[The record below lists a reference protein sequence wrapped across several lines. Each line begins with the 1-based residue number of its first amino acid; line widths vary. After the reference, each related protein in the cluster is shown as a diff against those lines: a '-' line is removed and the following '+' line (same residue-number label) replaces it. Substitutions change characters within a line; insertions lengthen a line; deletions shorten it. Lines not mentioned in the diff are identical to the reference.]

1 MDQIFETCGQTIVS
15 AFPSI
20 REAFSS
26 ITSSFSVESR
36 RFIGMILLEHLLIGI
51 KILFMGLVDDI
62 PKAIR
67 KQYLQVI
74 RVSVH
79 CNPNRLS
86 DTA

>member
-1 MDQIFETCGQTIVS
+1 
-15 AFPSI
+15 
-20 REAFSS
+20 
-26 ITSSFSVESR
+26 
-36 RFIGMILLEHLLIGI
+36 MILLEHLLIGI